1 MDRYLTGKHLIGKYL
16 IRRHLIGKYLVDRH
30 LMGKHLM
37 GGYPIPSAGR
47 NAECGLG
54 TIYHQLNVFQTQFTT
69 HSKAHKV
76 P

>member
-1 MDRYLTGKHLIGKYL
+1 MAR
-16 IRRHLIGKYLVDRH
+16 
-30 LMGKHLM
+30 MGPCCWCDARPDHADLAFFLRIPIDKKIVSRNRNS
-37 GGYPIPSAGR
+37 IPSAGR

-54 TIYHQLNVFQTQFTT
+54 TTYHQLNVFQTQFTT